1 MHFYHKYE
9 LPVIVNERGDKRIF
23 VFGDSFA
30 QLVRMAKPIRHVS
43 WMSHLALH
51 LDAQVHSYGISGAAE
66 STILYTYLET
76 YSEER
81 DFTIIFHTHPKRS
94 DVYFEQPDLTGRA
107 YKKWDKILEK
117 HPCLHIYWTN
127 LKHYK
132 FTNGQTLSCNY
143 WMNLH
148 EIDSIGEQFG
158 PPTKPTRN
166 HMDDE
171 DNKHFAMDVYNKIK
185 GEF

>member
-9 LPVIVNERGDKRIF
+9 LPAIVNERGDKRIF

-81 DFTIIFHTHPKRS
+81 DFTIIFHTIIV
-94 DVYFEQPDLTGRA
+94 VYFLK
-107 YKKWDKILEK
+107 YSSF
-117 HPCLHIYWTN
+117 IY
-127 LKHYK
+127 
-132 FTNGQTLSCNY
+132 NY
-143 WMNLH
+143 GTFY
-148 EIDSIGEQFG
+148 SI
-158 PPTKPTRN
+158 
-166 HMDDE
+166 
-171 DNKHFAMDVYNKIK
+171 YI
-185 GEF
+185 